1 MTQHRAPNRKRA
13 DVTQAFNDGMVAV
26 QTVTDAAAPGLQPKE
41 SLREKVKL
49 PYAERKLGIQRYY
62 DAKQNQIEVVRVIR
76 VPKPAQPPITSQ
88 DAAITED
95 GQTYRIDLVQTVPDV
110 FPPCLDLTLKVY
122 TQEVTP

>member
-26 QTVTDAAAPGLQPKE
+26 QTVTDTAAPGLQPKE

-76 VPKPAQPPITSQ
+76 VPRPAQPPITSQ